1 MSIVAVLADLGRTN
15 RADRSEPLPRHL
27 NDGGEVCEWQKGEDA
42 VEFVCVELGDRR
54 KRRSDIDVLPLV
66 LARAT
71 VICAIAWMSAHDA
84 ERDGEERLVQL
95 HDEIVE
101 LLLSGTKG
109 GEASEEGETKLS
121 AESRRCVQSKIPRA
135 EIEDV
140 DRLSH
145 AQLQTTEQHEER
157 ERTISEVSLVVS
169 AAALRCACPPVV
181 LLLAIACSLSLS
193 VCMSLFVADLSVA
206 SSL

>member
-1 MSIVAVLADLGRTN
+1 M
-15 RADRSEPLPRHL
+15 
-27 NDGGEVCEWQKGEDA
+27 
-42 VEFVCVELGDRR
+42 
-54 KRRSDIDVLPLV
+54 LPLI

-193 VCMSLFVADLSVA
+193 LCVCLSLLLTSLLLLLFE
-206 SSL
+206 SSPLRGSEGGARARRLRSQACSWSATKERARPFGC

>member
-1 MSIVAVLADLGRTN
+1 M
-15 RADRSEPLPRHL
+15 
-27 NDGGEVCEWQKGEDA
+27 
-42 VEFVCVELGDRR
+42 
-54 KRRSDIDVLPLV
+54 LPLV

-145 AQLQTTEQHEER
+145 AQLQSTEQHEER

-181 LLLAIACSLSLS
+181 LLLACSLSLS
-193 VCMSLFVADLSVA
+193 LYVSLLLLTSLLLLLFE
-206 SSL
+206 SSPLRGSEGGARAKRLRSQACSWSATKERARPFGC

>member
-1 MSIVAVLADLGRTN
+1 MIVAVLTDLSRTN
-15 RADRSEPLPRHL
+15 RADRSAPLLRHL
-27 NDGGEVCEWQKGEDA
+27 NDGGEVGEWQKGEDA

-140 DRLSH
+140 DRLSCR
-145 AQLQTTEQHEER
+145 QQSNTKR
-157 ERTISEVSLVVS
+157 ENEPSAKFRSLCPP
-169 AAALRCACPPVV
+169 LRCAAHARQWCSF
-181 LLLAIACSLSLS
+181 LLLHALSLSLS
-193 VCMSLFVADLSVA
+193 LCC
-206 SSL
+206 